1 MKRQKKLLYT
11 GLLLVITII
20 SMMTYKEYA
29 LGASAA
35 LTGNT
40 VVRGGDYITVN
51 LYISAPGSYGIEGNF
66 SYNSSVVSLVGV
78 QSALNGWKVEMNGNR
93 LIAYD
98 DALTHPLS
106 GSQAVVTAS
115 FKVNNVAAGTSI
127 AIAVNNIV
135 TTDGTNSVSAG
146 NAVYNTTVAPP
157 MSGENSLG
165 SLSVEGFNIGFSKD
179 KTTYDLGE
187 VEFSTSSLKI
197 SATASDKRAVVSVG
211 NTALAVGDNTVY
223 INVKAENGTTKTYA
237 IKAKRKQD
245 PNYVPSK
252 NANLSKLITNTG
264 TLSPAFKK
272 DVTEYVV
279 YLPYETKTITVQGT
293 AEDSKA
299 KQVINDK
306 NEKLVQGENKLK
318 VTVVAEDG
326 TEKKYNIT
334 VVVMPKYEGN
344 IPQIGEKQSEQET
357 TVEITTTVE
366 NSDKETTTLI
376 ESSANK
382 TNTENNKGGVPVVI
396 TVLLVLLGGAIGFGI
411 EYLINYKKSKK

>member
-11 GLLLVITII
+11 GLLLIITII
-20 SMMTYKEYA
+20 SMMTYKEYV

-51 LYISAPGSYGIEGNF
+51 LYISAPGSYGIEGSF

-78 QSALNGWKVEMNGNR
+78 QSALNGWKVEMNGNK

-157 MSGENSLG
+157 MSGENSLS

-187 VEFSTSSLKI
+187 VEFSTASLKI
-197 SATASDKRAVVSVG
+197 SATASDKKAVVSVG

-223 INVKAENGTTKTYA
+223 INVKAENGATKTYA

-252 NANLSKLITNTG
+252 NANLSKLTTSAG

-279 YLPYETKTITVQGT
+279 YLPYEAKAITVQGT

-326 TEKKYNIT
+326 TKKEYNIT
-334 VVVMPKYEGN
+334 AVVMPKYEGD

-376 ESSANK
+376 ESSTNK

-396 TVLLVLLGGAIGFGI
+396 TVILVLLGGAIGFGI